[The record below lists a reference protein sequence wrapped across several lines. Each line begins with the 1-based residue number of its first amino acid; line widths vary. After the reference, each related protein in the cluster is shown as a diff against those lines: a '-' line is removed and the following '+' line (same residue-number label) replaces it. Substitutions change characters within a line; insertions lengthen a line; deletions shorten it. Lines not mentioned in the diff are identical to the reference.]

1 MDDLFDYRPCSPS
14 LGTWILMMERL
25 VLLAERAVKGQ
36 GVPPVEDQKPTAK
49 MESTIQASIDVTAL
63 QGLLPANQ
71 KFQFNEKARIVNLLR
86 IEPPEILAQL
96 QFTRNEWCVLTALI
110 ISHPYY
116 TPYEEL
122 LACLTS
128 LSLADCRTRI
138 LVAQEAGS
146 QELNRELKPVRQA
159 ISGIRKKL
167 RSAIPFLQ
175 ISFTPGLGY
184 GLTTNRHYKS

>member
-1 MDDLFDYRPCSPS
+1 
-14 LGTWILMMERL
+14 
-25 VLLAERAVKGQ
+25 
-36 GVPPVEDQKPTAK
+36 VENKKPTTT
-49 MESTIQASIDVTAL
+49 ESAIQASIDVSAL

-96 QFTRNEWCVLTALI
+96 QFTRNEWFVLTALL
-110 ISHPYY
+110 ISYPYC
-116 TPYEEL
+116 TTYEEL

-138 LVAQEAGS
+138 LAAQEAGS

-167 RSAIPFLQ
+167 RYAIPFLQ

-184 GLTTNRHYKS
+184 GFTTNRHYKS